1 MKETSVIN
9 GEPVFPTINF
19 KTMLYLLVSIAVLF
33 IAIIPARIISGIFS
47 QDVSIFYISFA
58 GFTVLLE
65 FMVWCFLCVPMKIY
79 ESILADKAMDE
90 KLIVA
95 EEQPG
100 SKLPNEEV
108 VSGESEMLLAMK
120 EETKDIITPSSM
132 IDLYRQGCD
141 DFYRNQASHRK
152 EQLDKIMEYLHYTM
166 APFIKQD
173 DMETFCAEIMS
184 FAINPAYEP
193 KPFVGLKGTLT
204 SFDVRHLI
212 WNITS
217 RLGLG
222 KGKPYSVELCIN
234 FIRTMFPDLCKD
246 LDNSTLKNLR
256 VTSTSDKIHIDF
268 PGSMHTFT
276 LPVKSYQQFPCAN
289 DATWTVRIP
298 EDLLAEIRL
307 KAKITGQKE
316 NGGYLFGHIDYKR
329 RILYLLNHFMPRDS
343 KGTKSGFRLGTSGLK
358 DYKKMIA
365 QRSIDQVEY
374 IGDWHS
380 HPACALD
387 MSAIDLTTCALDV
400 LPQLKNG
407 IGLCVITKTNDT
419 KFFLLSRL
427 KQNSQYS
434 YD

>member
-1 MKETSVIN
+1 MKETSGIN
-9 GEPVFPTINF
+9 GVAAFPTINF

-33 IAIIPARIISGIFS
+33 IAIIPARVISGIFS
-47 QDVSIFYISFA
+47 QDASIFYISFA

-65 FMVWCFLCVPMKIY
+65 FIVWCFLCAPIKIY
-79 ESILADKAMDE
+79 ESILANKVMGE
-90 KLIVA
+90 RFIVA
-95 EEQPG
+95 KAQT
-100 SKLPNEEV
+100 
-108 VSGESEMLLAMK
+108 ESELSNDEIVSEVPGMLLAMK
-120 EETKDIITPSSM
+120 EAKDTIAPSSM

-193 KPFVGLKGTLT
+193 KPLVGLKGTLT

-256 VTSTSDKIHIDF
+256 VTSTSDKIHIDL
-268 PGSMHTFT
+268 PGKDGVSFH
-276 LPVKSYQQFPCAN
+276 
-289 DATWTVRIP
+289 IP
-298 EDLLAEIRL
+298 
-307 KAKITGQKE
+307 Q
-316 NGGYLFGHIDYKR
+316 
-329 RILYLLNHFMPRDS
+329 
-343 KGTKSGFRLGTSGLK
+343 
-358 DYKKMIA
+358 
-365 QRSIDQVEY
+365 SI
-374 IGDWHS
+374 
-380 HPACALD
+380 
-387 MSAIDLTTCALDV
+387 
-400 LPQLKNG
+400 K
-407 IGLCVITKTNDT
+407 
-419 KFFLLSRL
+419 
-427 KQNSQYS
+427 
-434 YD
+434 